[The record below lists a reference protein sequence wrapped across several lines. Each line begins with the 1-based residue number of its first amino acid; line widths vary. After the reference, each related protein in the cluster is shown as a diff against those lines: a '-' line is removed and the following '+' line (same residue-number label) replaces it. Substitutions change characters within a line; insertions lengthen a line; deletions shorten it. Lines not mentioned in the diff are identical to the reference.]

1 MNATNYDIERLAEQ
15 KVREAIERSRKLG
28 LIQVLR
34 ARREEKKA
42 RGAGTAPALRHSGS
56 SC

>member
-1 MNATNYDIERLAEQ
+1 MNATNYDIERLADQ
-15 KVREAIERSRKLG
+15 KVRDAIERSRKLS

-34 ARREEKKA
+34 PRRQEKKV
-42 RGAGTAPALRHSGS
+42 RGAGPAPALRHSGS